1 MKEERILNEK
11 IRLFEKELA
20 TLTEKTEKMG
30 ALLKET
36 GDLKRQIDGIKLF
49 LVRMHPEFKSQF
61 PEIMKKIFKM

>member
-11 IRLFEKELA
+11 IKLLEKELA
-20 TLTEKTEKMG
+20 TLTEKIEKMG

-36 GDLKRQIDGIKLF
+36 GNLKRQIDGIKLF

-61 PEIMKKIFKM
+61 PEIMKNIFKK

>member
-11 IRLFEKELA
+11 IKLLEKELA
-20 TLTEKTEKMG
+20 TLTEKIEKMG

-36 GDLKRQIDGIKLF
+36 GNLKRQIDGIKLF

-61 PEIMKKIFKM
+61 PEIMKKIFKK

>member
-1 MKEERILNEK
+1 MKEERMLSEK
-11 IRLFEKELA
+11 IKLLEKEL
-20 TLTEKTEKMG
+20 TILTEKVEKAG

-61 PEIMKKIFKM
+61 PEIMKKIFKK

>member
-1 MKEERILNEK
+1 
-11 IRLFEKELA
+11 
-20 TLTEKTEKMG
+20 MG

>member
-20 TLTEKTEKMG
+20 TLTEKIEKMG

>member
-1 MKEERILNEK
+1 VKEERILNEK
-11 IRLFEKELA
+11 IKLLEKELA
-20 TLTEKTEKMG
+20 TLTEKIEKMG

-61 PEIMKKIFKM
+61 PEIMKKIFKK